1 MYASGIA
8 DWVLICEIFIQY
20 TYIVG
25 KYIYIYI
32 YLFARALE
40 THRKASLW

>member
-25 KYIYIYI
+25 KYIY
-32 YLFARALE
+32 LFARALE